1 MKAFSIKI
9 RMQNP
14 NIFPLS
20 AQKTEFCLPSGCRM
34 PPAALELCIYTKYT
48 TLEEGLDLKRK
59 TLGFTAGTM
68 AMMLLLSACG
78 QGNNTENAGT
88 AAGSDQAGDAETIK
102 LSIWHN
108 FSGDD
113 LRAKAVRAQIDK
125 FKAEHPEVELD
136 AQAIPPDGYRQRL
149 KTVAAADEMPDVFF
163 TQSGTSIKEFY
174 DGGLIQ
180 PITPLLEQYPDWK
193 NNFIPGALD
202 TLSFEGEVY
211 ATPLSGSATSFLFYN
226 KSLFEQHG
234 VKVPATWD
242 ELMTAVQTFNE
253 QGITPISLGNKA
265 SWLAQSSILSSLA
278 DRVTGTEWFLN
289 AAKQEGAAFTDP
301 EFVQALSHFKELAD
315 AKAFQTG
322 FNSLDNTQMEQY
334 FIEGKAAMMIDG
346 SWAFT
351 NMAASGTEEQLNQVD
366 VTVLPSIPGGKG
378 NPKSMSG
385 GSGGGLALS
394 KHVAGNQLEA
404 ALDLIYTVSG
414 PEAMEA
420 IAGSNSIVTYNVELD
435 ETKVMPLF
443 YKAFN
448 LYKSLELTPVY
459 DAYLTSSATE
469 AVNNG
474 LQELSMGGKP
484 EDIAKKIQD
493 AQARELGK

>member
-1 MKAFSIKI
+1 MMKKK
-9 RMQNP
+9 
-14 NIFPLS
+14 PLAITAS
-20 AQKTEFCLPSGCRM
+20 A
-34 PPAALELCIYTKYT
+34 AALS
-48 TLEEGLDLKRK
+48 
-59 TLGFTAGTM
+59 
-68 AMMLLLSACG
+68 LLLAACG
-78 QGNNTENAGT
+78 QGGAENTGAEGNT
-88 AAGSDQAGDAETIK
+88 ADAASPKIK

-113 LRAKAVRAQIDK
+113 LRAQAVRAQIDK
-125 FKAEHPEVELD
+125 FKTEHPDIELD

-180 PITPLLEQYPDWK
+180 PITPLLDQYPDWK
-193 NNFIPGALD
+193 NNFIPGSLD
-202 TLSFEGEVY
+202 TLSFDGQVY

-226 KSLFEQHG
+226 KSLFEEYK
-234 VKVPATWD
+234 VKVPTTWD
-242 ELMTAVQTFNE
+242 EMMTAVKTFNDNK
-253 QGITPISLGNKA
+253 ITPISLGNKA
-265 SWLAQSSILSSLA
+265 SWLAQSSIISSLA
-278 DRVTGTEWFLN
+278 DRVTGTEWFKK
-289 AAKQEGAAFTDP
+289 AVAQDGAKFTDP
-301 EFVQALSHFKELAD
+301 EFVQALSLFKELAD

-346 SWAFT
+346 AWALT

-366 VTVLPSIPGGKG
+366 VTILPSVPGGKG
-378 NPKSMSG
+378 DPNSMSG

-394 KHVAGNQLEA
+394 KHVEGDQLKA

-420 IAGSNSIVTYNVELD
+420 IANSNSIVTYNVEPD
-435 ETKVMPLF
+435 QTKVMPLF

-448 LYKSLELTPVY
+448 LYKSVNLTPVY

-474 LQELSMGGKP
+474 LQEISMGGNP
-484 EDIAKKIQD
+484 EDIAKKIQE
-493 AQARELGK
+493 AQARELGQ

>member
-1 MKAFSIKI
+1 MKK
-9 RMQNP
+9 
-14 NIFPLS
+14 
-20 AQKTEFCLPSGCRM
+20 KTLAITACTTAMTLLLAACGGGNTGNSGT
-34 PPAALELCIYTKYT
+34 A
-48 TLEEGLDLKRK
+48 EEGNK
-59 TLGFTAGTM
+59 
-68 AMMLLLSACG
+68 
-78 QGNNTENAGT
+78 AGT
-88 AAGSDQAGDAETIK
+88 ASPKIK

-125 FKAEHPEVELD
+125 FKAEHPEIQLD

-180 PITPLLEQYPDWK
+180 PITSLLDEHPEWK
-193 NNFIPGALD
+193 NNFIPGSLD
-202 TLSFEGEVY
+202 TLSFNGEVY

-226 KSLFEQHG
+226 KSLFEKYN
-234 VKVPATWD
+234 VKVPTTWD
-242 ELMTAVQTFNE
+242 EMMTAVKTFNDNK
-253 QGITPISLGNKA
+253 ITPISLGNKA
-265 SWLAQSSILSSLA
+265 SWLAQSSIISSLA
-278 DRVTGTEWFLN
+278 DRATGTDWFKKAVN
-289 AAKQEGAAFTDP
+289 QDGAKFTDP
-301 EFVQALSHFKELAD
+301 EFVQALTYFKQLSD
-315 AKAFQTG
+315 AKAFQPG

-334 FIEGKAAMMIDG
+334 FVEGKAAMMIDG
-346 SWAFT
+346 AWALT

-366 VTVLPSIPGGKG
+366 VTILPSVPGGKG
-378 NPKSMSG
+378 DPKSMSG

-394 KHVAGNQLEA
+394 KRATGDQLKA
-404 ALDLIYTVSG
+404 ALELIYTVSG
-414 PEAMEA
+414 PDAMKA
-420 IAGSNSIVTYNVELD
+420 IAGSNSIVTYNVDLD
-435 ETKVMPLF
+435 ESQVMPLF
-443 YKAFN
+443 YKAYN
-448 LYKSLELTPVY
+448 LYKSVKLTPVY

-493 AQARELGK
+493 AQARDLGK